1 MSTLPIERN
10 ETSLATGTAAAATNI
25 AVTVT
30 VLLAGTAVWL
40 SGV

>member
-1 MSTLPIERN
+1 MRLV
-10 ETSLATGTAAAATNI
+10 LDTGTAAAANI

-30 VLLAGTAVWL
+30 VLLAGMAVWL